1 MEKQHVALLSR
12 DWAKLEACGV
22 CRGTDGKLYFFW
34 HAVDKERADKFI
46 GRGQEYV
53 CEVDEIVDTIGMR
66 HNTQSTDML
75 WSWEHAAFL
84 RDWKDKVENPEVAD
98 LFLDGEKQ

>member
-1 MEKQHVALLSR
+1 MEKQSTALLCR
-12 DWAKLEACGV
+12 KWARLEACGV
-22 CRGTDGKLYFFW
+22 CRGMDGKLYFFW
-34 HAVDKERADKFI
+34 QAVDKEHADEYIRK
-46 GRGQEYV
+46 GQEYI
-53 CEVDEIVDTIGMR
+53 CEIAEIVDTIGMR

-84 RDWKDKVENPEVAD
+84 RDWKGKVENPEVAD